1 MKKQL
6 VNRVLSMALAVFVFA
21 TCFVVPASAKETVK
35 VSNTDYV
42 VEMDG
47 ATNFYLYNK
56 DTIGSKVGTEYYLT
70 YTVES
75 IEAEEFFQQGLLG
88 SNNPGAMWPYQ
99 KSEQGG
105 GLLKYNFGN
114 ELLVEGNT
122 YFYKFVVTEDG
133 YSYEVGYSND
143 KNGKNNYLDFE
154 HEYGEVKTGLDHFGI
169 WFADIGLKGR
179 LIKVRCYDKYG
190 NDLGVKV
197 SANTGATVGREVP
210 LPKDTKVD
218 HHYKLTLD
226 NVNNI
231 AISNRR
237 KPTGDK
243 VYIEYKV
250 ESSKSLVWNNGIVLG
265 NEPIAIYPYL
275 NGMMQYDFY
284 EYDPTKVDD
293 GPLLVE
299 GAEYLM
305 IFEKKQDYLD
315 ITIQRTLNGKVTY
328 VEFPYTHG
336 TYQKEGEFY
345 SIWFGDGPQFP
356 VNAVLTDFKFYDS
369 NKNNL
374 GVQTNVTCGIEHFG
388 ELEDYA
394 GCESLYYCKGKE
406 SFYALYA
413 DKTLKYTANNNTENG
428 VYHIQDEVMT
438 TTINSDKKEYDYLYQ
453 YFTDTEENMYERLQS
468 VKVIFETGK
477 GSEVETQ
484 VLNTDNGYIPMRPND
499 PECEGNAFLGWYTV
513 DGEEYQFDRIETES
527 LTLYAKWEDVKWAD
541 TRVFDITSYMP
552 YIAVGVSVV
561 IMAGAVSG
569 GVLTIKRRK
578 KDGSSKENKKANQ

>member
-6 VNRVLSMALAVFVFA
+6 VKRGMSCMLATIVFA
-21 TCFVVPASAKETVK
+21 TCFVTPVFAKQKVK
-35 VSNTDYV
+35 VSDTNYT

-56 DTIGSKVGTEYYLT
+56 ETIGSEVGTEYYLT

-75 IEAEEFFQQGLLG
+75 VEAEEFFQQGLLG
-88 SNNPGAMWPYQ
+88 SNNPTAMWPFL

-105 GLLKYNFGN
+105 GLLKLTYENK
-114 ELLVEGNT
+114 LLVEGNT
-122 YFYKFVVTEDG
+122 YFYKFVITKDG
-133 YSYEVGYSND
+133 YNYEVGYAND
-143 KNGKNNYLDFE
+143 KTGKNNYIDFE
-154 HEYGEVKTGLDHFGI
+154 IEHGEVKTGLDHFGI

-197 SANTGATVGREVP
+197 TSNAGATVGRETP
-210 LPKDTKVD
+210 FPKDTKVD
-218 HHYKLTLD
+218 HHYTLTLD
-226 NVNNI
+226 NANNI

-250 ESSKSLVWNNGIVLG
+250 ESSKSLVWQNGIVLG
-265 NEPIAIYPYL
+265 NEPIALYPYL

-284 EYDPTKVDD
+284 EYDPSKVDD

-328 VEFPYTHG
+328 IEFPHTNG
-336 TYQKEGEFY
+336 TYQNEGEFY

-356 VNAVLTDFKFYDS
+356 VNAVLKDFKFYDS

-374 GVQTNVTCGIEHFG
+374 GVQTNVSCSIEHFG

-394 GCESLYYCKGKE
+394 GCESIYYCKGND
-406 SFYALYA
+406 SLYALYA
-413 DKTLKYTANNNTENG
+413 DQTLKYTAGKHTDNG
-428 VYHIQDEVMT
+428 MYHIESDVMT
-438 TTINSDKKEYDYLYQ
+438 ATVDSKQKEYDYLFQ
-453 YFTDTEENMYERLQS
+453 YFTDADKNRYERLQS
-468 VKVIFETGK
+468 VKVIFETGE
-477 GSEVETQ
+477 GTDIETQ
-484 VLNTDNGYIPMRPND
+484 TLNADNGYMPMRPND
-499 PECEGNAFLGWYTV
+499 PTCEGNTFAGWYTI
-513 DGEEYQFDRIETES
+513 DGEEYQFDTIATES
-527 LTLYAKWEDVKWAD
+527 LTLYAKWDETNWAD
-541 TRVFDITSYMP
+541 GSVFVLAPYMP
-552 YIAVGVSVV
+552 YIATSVSVL
-561 IMAGAVSG
+561 ILAGAVIG
-569 GVLTIKRRK
+569 GVFTIKRGK
-578 KDGSSKENKKANQ
+578 KDGESKEN